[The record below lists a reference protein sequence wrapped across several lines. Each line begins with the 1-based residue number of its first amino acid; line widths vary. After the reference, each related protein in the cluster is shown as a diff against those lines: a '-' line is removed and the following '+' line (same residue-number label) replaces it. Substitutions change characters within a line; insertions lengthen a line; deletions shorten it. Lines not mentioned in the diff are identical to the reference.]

1 MSDEQSLTDVVHN
14 SGPYSA
20 VNRVSA
26 RGKQP
31 YLKPETMRAL
41 WSPVIKM
48 NSPESLNQVNPVL
61 KVLSSSFGSQDVIK
75 TVENSNLTLLNV
87 LFNHPE
93 TQTYTIQLPWHLIK
107 FCKSLNQNQSFVFQN
122 EVIK

>member
-1 MSDEQSLTDVVHN
+1 MSDDQSLTDVVHN

-48 NSPESLNQVNPVL
+48 NSPDSLNQVIQFESFIQFIRITACYKNCGKL
-61 KVLSSSFGSQDVIK
+61 KLDI
-75 TVENSNLTLLNV
+75 VECA
-87 LFNHPE
+87 F
-93 TQTYTIQLPWHLIK
+93 
-107 FCKSLNQNQSFVFQN
+107 
-122 EVIK
+122 

>member
-48 NSPESLNQVNPVL
+48 NSPESLNQVIQFESFILFIWITACYKNCGKL
-61 KVLSSSFGSQDVIK
+61 KLDI
-75 TVENSNLTLLNV
+75 VECAL
-87 LFNHPE
+87 
-93 TQTYTIQLPWHLIK
+93 
-107 FCKSLNQNQSFVFQN
+107 
-122 EVIK
+122 